1 MRSSEKEKAEES
13 TALVIFLRF
22 PRPGR
27 VKSRLAVSLGQEK
40 AANFYRLCAEQLFKE
55 IRSVSGDCRKYMFY
69 SDRGDENEIRQ
80 WAGPEFDYLPQAG
93 RNLGERLERA
103 FSRLF
108 GEGMAKVIILAS
120 DTPDITAGIINDA
133 IESMD
138 RHDIVI
144 GPSIDGGYYLIG
156 MKKQHG
162 ELFRGISWSTEMV
175 LGQTMSI
182 IEALRLDVYILHE
195 LRDIDTGEDLRQ
207 WVKTA
212 ADRSNPALV
221 YAETAMLI

>member
-1 MRSSEKEKAEES
+1 MKAGEKEKAGES

-40 AANFYRLCAEQLFKE
+40 AANFYRLCAEQLFRE
-55 IRSVSGDCRKYMFY
+55 ISGVSGDCRKYLFY
-69 SDRGDENEIRQ
+69 SDRGDESDIIN
-80 WAGPEFDYLPQAG
+80 WAGPGFDYLPQAG
-93 RNLGERLERA
+93 GNLGERLEQA

-108 GEGMAKVIILAS
+108 GKGMGKVIILAS
-120 DTPDITAGIINDA
+120 DTPDITVGIINDA
-133 IESMD
+133 IEAMD

-162 ELFRGISWSTEMV
+162 ELFRGISWSTEKV
-175 LGQTMSI
+175 LGQTMEI
-182 IEALRLDVYILHE
+182 IEALKLGVYILPE
-195 LRDIDTGEDLRQ
+195 LRDIDTEEDLRQ

-212 ADRSNPALV
+212 ADRSNPVLV
-221 YAETAMLI
+221 YAGTAMLI